1 LRADGND
8 RPAASFR
15 YGAVLALV
23 FALLVLQI
31 AAPGADWSR
40 ALALLLEAAALV
52 VIVATTRERQEVR
65 RLRTALLA
73 AGAVVVALLVAV
85 GDMSLI
91 ATFAIATFMLLFI
104 PFTLAGGLAK
114 LVRTRGVNVQV
125 VAGAI
130 VIYLVVGLIFAY
142 VITIVAHAS
151 SSPYFAQGTD
161 GTQSDRVYFS
171 FTVLTTTGFG
181 DLTAA
186 TRGGKAMAVVEM
198 LLGQL
203 YLVTVIGVIVG
214 NLASRRRA

>member
-1 LRADGND
+1 LPAEGNG
-8 RPAASFR
+8 RPPASFR
-15 YGAVLALV
+15 YGAVLVLV

-52 VIVATTRERQEVR
+52 VIVATTREREEVR
-65 RLRTALLA
+65 RARTAVLSA
-73 AGAVVVALLVAV
+73 AAVVVALLVAL
-85 GDMSLI
+85 GDFPVIL
-91 ATFAIATFMLLFI
+91 TFAIATVMLLVI
-104 PFTLAGGLAK
+104 PVTLAGGLAK
-114 LVRTRGVNVQV
+114 LVRTQGVNVQV

-130 VIYLVVGLIFAY
+130 VIYLVVGLIFAF
-142 VITIVAHAS
+142 VISIVAHAGT
-151 SSPYFAQGTD
+151 SPYFTQGTD

-214 NLASRRRA
+214 SLASRRRA